1 MKNALVLAACAVL
14 FTAVPAFAHGAHEH
28 GVARLNV
35 AVDGSTVDIDLESPL
50 ANPLSFE
57 HAPSTPEQ
65 RQAVQDMAVNLR
77 RAENIFV
84 FPAAAQCRLKS
95 VTLESE
101 ALPADLL
108 QAAATPQTQTAAAT
122 GAQPAA
128 ATATTG
134 AAAPSPTQASPAG
147 KPQTGAQAAGTAAAG
162 LSAAEVQSIVNASL
176 DAKLGPIR
184 KELAE
189 MRVARPG
196 FTEIFGGIGWLV
208 GLAGVALYFKG
219 RRG

>member
-108 QAAATPQTQTAAAT
+108 QAAATPQTQTSAAT
-122 GAQPAA
+122 GAQQPAA
-128 ATATTG
+128 ATGDGHDQHDGHEQG
-134 AAAPSPTQASPAG
+134 AEHADLDAAFAFECAHPEALHGMDVRLFAQWPALHELRVQLVTPAG
-147 KPQTGAQAAGTAAAG
+147 QH
-162 LSAAEVQSIVNASL
+162 AAELTSQAHQLS
-176 DAKLGPIR
+176 
-184 KELAE
+184 
-189 MRVARPG
+189 
-196 FTEIFGGIGWLV
+196 W
-208 GLAGVALYFKG
+208 
-219 RRG
+219 

>member
-14 FTAVPAFAHGAHEH
+14 LTAAPAFAHGAHEH

-65 RQAVQDMAVNLR
+65 RQAVQDMAVNLH

-108 QAAATPQTQTAAAT
+108 QAVASPQPQTSAAK

-128 ATATTG
+128 ATGDGHGQHDGHEQG
-134 AAAPSPTQASPAG
+134 AEHADLDASFAFECAHPEALHGMDVRLFAQWPALHELRVQLVTPAG
-147 KPQTGAQAAGTAAAG
+147 QH
-162 LSAAEVQSIVNASL
+162 AAELTGQAHQLS
-176 DAKLGPIR
+176 
-184 KELAE
+184 
-189 MRVARPG
+189 
-196 FTEIFGGIGWLV
+196 W
-208 GLAGVALYFKG
+208 
-219 RRG
+219 

>member
-1 MKNALVLAACAVL
+1 M
-14 FTAVPAFAHGAHEH
+14 
-28 GVARLNV
+28 
-35 AVDGSTVDIDLESPL
+35 
-50 ANPLSFE
+50 
-57 HAPSTPEQ
+57 
-65 RQAVQDMAVNLR
+65 
-77 RAENIFV
+77 
-84 FPAAAQCRLKS
+84 
-95 VTLESE
+95 
-101 ALPADLL
+101 
-108 QAAATPQTQTAAAT
+108 
-122 GAQPAA
+122 
-128 ATATTG
+128 
-134 AAAPSPTQASPAG
+134 
-147 KPQTGAQAAGTAAAG
+147 GTAAAG